1 MTMNGREMAGG
12 GDSNPPKGSSKRPND
27 ASLRIRRHAFISLG
41 GSRNYGIGAHTLMAG
56 HT

>member
-1 MTMNGREMAGG
+1 MNGREMAGG